1 MPFKKFLCFSEVFR
15 STLSE
20 VWILIWLR
28 WWWNKILDSVR
39 KNTLISSNWPYV
51 PHLLLERLN
60 RLKKTWTL
68 IDSIIRTFLTLNSLT
83 VAQYFLRY
91 RTIRFPNST
100 TRYTLTPLKTGVHQK
115 IQEKVFGIESGNLWA
130 NHKGKSAILY
140 LFEMRTSV
148 DELESQIQHQKSLII
163 LKCNS

>member
-1 MPFKKFLCFSEVFR
+1 MSDSPVFVDFCRFFLGKTKKSMPFKKFLCFSEVFR

-60 RLKKTWTL
+60 RLKKNLNSHWFYNQNFSDIELFNSWTL
-68 IDSIIRTFLTLNSLT
+68 FSALSYNTISGLYHPVYPSWRRACIKKSKKKPLELKRGTCGQIITGNPLFYIL
-83 VAQYFLRY
+83 LRCA
-91 RTIRFPNST
+91 
-100 TRYTLTPLKTGVHQK
+100 PL
-115 IQEKVFGIESGNLWA
+115 
-130 NHKGKSAILY
+130 
-140 LFEMRTSV
+140 
-148 DELESQIQHQKSLII
+148 
-163 LKCNS
+163 